1 MLRNRIFWN
10 SVLRIAIPII
20 IQNFISAFLNMVDV
34 IMVGQ
39 LGDTAVAG
47 VGLANQVPFLLIFM
61 LFGIS
66 SGSATLTAQLWGKG
80 DIPNIRKVL
89 ILCLAICGLGGVF
102 FTGVGLLAPTQAL
115 TLYSSDPAV
124 IALGGRYLRLSAISY
139 LMTAVS
145 WSYASVL
152 KSTGV
157 VKPQMFVSML
167 ALGLKTL
174 LNYCLIFGNLGLP
187 RMDTD
192 GAAIATV
199 VSRLV
204 EMSAILLIVY
214 GKRSEIAVYPK
225 HLAGLTRGIV
235 ALYMKT
241 ALPVM
246 FNELFWAMGITAY
259 NIIYAHIS
267 TQAIAAYNIV
277 GSVESVAFVI
287 FIGLSDAC
295 GVLVGNKI
303 GAGKEDEAYNYARWL
318 WGIVIIFA
326 LLVGVGIFFSRN
338 AILSLYNVEE
348 ITRGY
353 ASDIL
358 LVSACVL
365 WVRTSL
371 MTVVVGIFRAG
382 GDTRFSLIVDAGSIW
397 LVGVPMAALGAF
409 IFNVPVP
416 IVYVMATG
424 EEFIKFGICIYR
436 FFSKKWIHNL
446 AHHVEAATA
455 ESVVPSA

>member
-10 SVLRIAIPII
+10 SVLTIAIPII
-20 IQNFISAFLNMVDV
+20 IQQFVSSFLNMVDV

-47 VGLANQVPFLLIFM
+47 VGLANQVPFLLMFM
-61 LFGIS
+61 LFGIN

-80 DIPNIRKVL
+80 DVSNIRKVL
-89 ILCLAICGLGGVF
+89 IMCLVICGLGGIL
-102 FTGVGLLAPTQAL
+102 FTGVGLLVPAQAVGI
-115 TLYSSDPAV
+115 YSSDPAV
-124 IALGGRYLRLSAISY
+124 IALGSRYLQLSAISY
-139 LMTAVS
+139 VMTAVS
-145 WSYASVL
+145 WSYSSVL

-157 VKPQMFVSML
+157 VKPQMFVSMI

-174 LNYCLIFGNLGLP
+174 LNFLLIFGNLGLP
-187 RMDTD
+187 KMGTD
-192 GAAIATV
+192 GAAISTV

-204 EMSAILLIVY
+204 EMGAILFIVY
-214 GKRSEIAVYPK
+214 GKKSEIAVYPR
-225 HLAGLTRGIV
+225 HLAGFTRRMV
-235 ALYMKT
+235 TLYMKT

-246 FNELFWAMGITAY
+246 FNEVFWALGITAY
-259 NIIYAHIS
+259 NMIYAHIS
-267 TQAIAAYNIV
+267 TEAIAAYNIV
-277 GSVESVAFVI
+277 GSVEGLAFVI
-287 FIGLSDAC
+287 FIGLSDSC

-303 GAGKEDEAYNYARWL
+303 GAGKEDEAYSYARWL
-318 WGIVIIFA
+318 WGLIILFA
-326 LLVGVGIFFSRN
+326 LLVGAAIFISRN
-338 AILSLYNVEE
+338 AILSFYKVED

-353 ASDIL
+353 ASDFL
-358 LVSACVL
+358 LVSACML

-371 MTVVVGIFRAG
+371 MTVIVGIFRAG
-382 GDTRFSLIVDAGSIW
+382 GDTRFSLIVDTGTIW

-409 IFNVPVP
+409 ILKVPVP
-416 IVYVMATG
+416 YVYVMATG

-455 ESVVPSA
+455 ESAVPGA

>member
-1 MLRNRIFWN
+1 
-10 SVLRIAIPII
+10 
-20 IQNFISAFLNMVDV
+20 
-34 IMVGQ
+34 VG
-39 LGDTAVAG
+39 
-47 VGLANQVPFLLIFM
+47 I
-61 LFGIS
+61 
-66 SGSATLTAQLWGKG
+66 
-80 DIPNIRKVL
+80 
-89 ILCLAICGLGGVF
+89 
-102 FTGVGLLAPTQAL
+102 
-115 TLYSSDPAV
+115 YSSDPAV
-124 IALGGRYLRLSAISY
+124 IALGSRYLQLSAISY
-139 LMTAVS
+139 LMTAIS

-157 VKPQMFVSML
+157 VKPQMYISMI
-167 ALGLKTL
+167 ALGLKTI
-174 LNYCLIFGNLGLP
+174 LNYLLIFGNLGLP
-187 RMDTD
+187 KMGTD

-204 EMSAILLIVY
+204 EMSAILFIVY
-214 GKRSEIAVYPK
+214 AKRSNIAVYPK
-225 HLAGLTRGIV
+225 HIVGISRGMV
-235 ALYMKT
+235 TLYMKT

-246 FNELFWAMGITAY
+246 FNEVFWALGITAY
-259 NIIYAHIS
+259 NMIYAHIS
-267 TQAIAAYNIV
+267 TEAIAAYNIV
-277 GSVESVAFVI
+277 GSVENLAFVI
-287 FIGLSDAC
+287 FIGLSDSC

-318 WGIVIIFA
+318 WGIIIIFA
-326 LLVGVGIFFSRN
+326 LLVGAAIFFSRN

-353 ASDIL
+353 ASDFL
-358 LVSACVL
+358 LVSACML

-371 MTVVVGIFRAG
+371 MTVIVGIFRAG
-382 GDTRFSLIVDAGSIW
+382 GDTRFSLIVDTGTIW

-409 IFNVPVP
+409 ILKVPVP

-455 ESVVPSA
+455 ENVVQGA